1 MKSLFIALV
10 LSTSMLFANGGGA
23 GFDIMQVVPIVLMF
37 VVFYFLLIRP
47 QQKKARSHQEMLK
60 ELRRGDRVVTAG
72 GIMGTVDKLV
82 NDAEV
87 SLEIADNVK
96 VRVVKSTITEVLAK
110 TQPVTEAAK
119 NVAVNKDNAPKL
131 VASEP
136 DSVKKTVASKTKTA
150 AKPTAKTALKKPT
163 KPIRKSK

>member
-47 QQKKARSHQEMLK
+47 QQKKARTHQEMLK
-60 ELRRGDRVVTAG
+60 ELRRGDRVITAG

-82 NDAEV
+82 NDGEI
-87 SLEIADNVK
+87 SLEIAENIK

-110 TQPVTEAAK
+110 TQPVTETTK
-119 NVAVNKDNAPKL
+119 TVAVNKDNAPKL
-131 VASEP
+131 VAS
-136 DSVKKTVASKTKTA
+136 DADLVKKAAAPKAKPASKPATKPA
-150 AKPTAKTALKKPT
+150 PKKPT
-163 KPIRKSK
+163 KPISKSK